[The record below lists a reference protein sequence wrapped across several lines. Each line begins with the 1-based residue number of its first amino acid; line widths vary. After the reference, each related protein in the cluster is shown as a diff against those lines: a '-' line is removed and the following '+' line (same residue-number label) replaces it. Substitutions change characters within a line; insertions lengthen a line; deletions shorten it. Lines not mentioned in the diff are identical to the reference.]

1 MEPFKINKE
10 TLKEIL
16 SSRDISKILDD
27 VNYWLSVAY
36 DCGFV
41 DCMDHYDI

>member
-1 MEPFKINKE
+1 MEPFKINEE
-10 TLKEIL
+10 TLKEVL
-16 SSRDISKILDD
+16 SSDDISKILDD